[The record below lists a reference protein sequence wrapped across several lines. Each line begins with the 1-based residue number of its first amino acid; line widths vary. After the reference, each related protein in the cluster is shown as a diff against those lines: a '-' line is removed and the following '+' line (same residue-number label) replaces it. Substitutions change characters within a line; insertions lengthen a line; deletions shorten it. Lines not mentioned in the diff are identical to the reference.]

1 MPTILITGT
10 NRGIG
15 LEFARQYSADGWEV
29 IATAR
34 EPSAELQALGVLIEE
49 VDMQDLDAVVALGR
63 RTRRLDLLIANA
75 GIWSPEQAESPE
87 DGRAWADMLVTNTI
101 APYLL
106 ARSVLRQ
113 VAEASGKLIALTSG
127 LGSIGESSGGYVPYR
142 SSKAA
147 LNMAWHS
154 LAIEAK
160 KLGAVAAA
168 FRLLWKPSAGV
179 GDKKIE
185 TIDPPSQRDDRIQVL
200 HVKLF
205 DADAELFQFR
215 AGLPGGRD
223 DLPAVGS
230 ILAPELEADAAIGA
244 SNEDGR
250 HAALT
255 RQRAR
260 VP

>member
-106 ARSVLRQ
+106 AKTVFAQ
-113 VAEASGKLIALTSG
+113 IGAAKGKLVALTSG
-127 LGSIGESSGGYVPYR
+127 MGSIGESSGGYVPYR

-147 LNMAWHS
+147 LNMAWHA

-160 KLGAVAAA
+160 PLGVVAAVLDPGWVKTRMGGTNA
-168 FRLLWKPSAGV
+168 PTPPEQSVSDMRRL
-179 GDKKIE
+179 IE
-185 TIDPPSQRDDRIQVL
+185 RLGPDDSGGFFKRD
-200 HVKLF
+200 
-205 DADAELFQFR
+205 
-215 AGLPGGRD
+215 GT
-223 DLPAVGS
+223 
-230 ILAPELEADAAIGA
+230 
-244 SNEDGR
+244 R
-250 HAALT
+250 HAW
-255 RQRAR
+255 
-260 VP
+260 